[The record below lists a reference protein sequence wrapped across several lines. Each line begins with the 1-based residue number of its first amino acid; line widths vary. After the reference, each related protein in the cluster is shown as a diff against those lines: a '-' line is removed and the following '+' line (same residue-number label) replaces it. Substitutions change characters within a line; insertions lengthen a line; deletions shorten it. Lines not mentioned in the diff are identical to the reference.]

1 MAINI
6 ENINTTNIVVY
17 RPPDTCYKEFERVM
31 NKIELL
37 LSMMESPEPTVIITG
52 DFNFPFIEWKRNE
65 EGACVWKK
73 KTLDNGSVD
82 DQKQFSKMMEIM
94 NKYHLVHIV
103 EEKTR
108 KNNTLDL
115 VFTNNMGIFTQIDVT
130 GTIMSDHDIIELTTN
145 IGDNDRK
152 IENNENKEQ
161 TETDLRQL
169 NFHHEKVDW
178 TIIKEILKEMP
189 WEVLFKGLNNE
200 ECTDLFIYC
209 IKEIC
214 IGE

>member
-1 MAINI
+1 
-6 ENINTTNIVVY
+6 
-17 RPPDTCYKEFERVM
+17 
-31 NKIELL
+31 
-37 LSMMESPEPTVIITG
+37 
-52 DFNFPFIEWKRNE
+52 
-65 EGACVWKK
+65 
-73 KTLDNGSVD
+73 
-82 DQKQFSKMMEIM
+82 M
-94 NKYHLVHIV
+94 NKYHLVQTV

-130 GTIMSDHDIIELTTN
+130 GTIMSDHDIIEITTN

-214 IGE
+214 MWSIPKKRKKIGNSISRERKKLLNRIKMLKRK

>member
-1 MAINI
+1 
-6 ENINTTNIVVY
+6 VY

-94 NKYHLVHIV
+94 NKYHLVQTV

-130 GTIMSDHDIIELTTN
+130 GTIMSDHDIIEITTN

-178 TIIKEILKEMP
+178 AIIKEILKEMP
-189 WEVLFKGLNNE
+189 WEVLFKCLNNE
-200 ECTDLFIYC
+200 ECTDLFIYY

-214 IGE
+214 MWRIPKKR